1 MEPETISEQP
11 GTAPRAALLG
21 FSLFVF
27 LFSFATGCGPKNTQ
41 AGKKPPY
48 YGPTETLSEVVAA
61 VNANNSKLPTLWAHI
76 GRNGLEGSFVDDK
89 GKRQD
94 VVLNGTLLYRAP
106 QDVLVTGH
114 HDALGDVLK
123 LGSNDDQYWLLAKD
137 PGPDTAWWGRYQ
149 FLGAPCADPIPIRPD
164 LILAVL
170 GISTINNDLTAL
182 PAPVMRF
189 NPDEDAYMLVWN
201 ARLPDRWVATKEVW
215 YDRATKRPK
224 FVLLFDE
231 NGRVV
236 LRAFLSQ
243 PKPVQVPGEQQAL
256 WPTVATHY
264 ELYFPE
270 NNARLRLTLDDVR
283 LSRGGAPNDLTFRF
297 NPNPRAAGVSKVIQL
312 DRNCGQ

>member
-1 MEPETISEQP
+1 VERKRKSEK
-11 GTAPRAALLG
+11 RKAADALRLLC
-21 FSLFVF
+21 FSLVVF
-27 LFSFATGCGPKNTQ
+27 HFSLLGCGPKNPQ
-41 AGKKPPY
+41 AGKKQPY
-48 YGPTETLSEVVAA
+48 YGPTETLGEVVGAI
-61 VNANNSKLPTLWAHI
+61 NANNSKLPTLWAHI
-76 GRNGLEGSFVDDK
+76 GRNGFEASFTDDA

-94 VVLNGTLLYRAP
+94 VVLNGMLLYRAP
-106 QDVLVTGH
+106 QDVRIFGH
-114 HDALGDVLK
+114 QDLLGDVLQI
-123 LGSNDDQYWLLAKD
+123 GSNDDLYWVIATEGAK
-137 PGPDTAWWGRYQ
+137 TSWWGRYE
-149 FLGAPCADPIPIRPD
+149 FLGAPCAEPVPIRPD

-170 GISTINNDLTAL
+170 GVSTINTDLTAL

-243 PKPVQVPGEQQAL
+243 HKPVELPGQPQAQ
-256 WPTVATHY
+256 WPTVATRY
-264 ELYFPE
+264 ELYFPA
-270 NNARLRLTLDDVR
+270 NNARLRLSLDDVR

-297 NPNPRAAGVSKVIQL
+297 SPNPAPAGVSKVIQL